1 MLTPEQREKLD
12 ELVKEFRETEN
23 TPDGSEDDIP
33 FDKPLSEYQT
43 GETIAIIFQRKK
55 GDGDHVDISK

>member
-1 MLTPEQREKLD
+1 MLTPEQREKLA
-12 ELVKEFRETEN
+12 ELVKEFRDIDN
-23 TPDGSEDDIP
+23 SPDGSEDDIP

-43 GETIAIIFQRKK
+43 GETIAIIFDKKK